1 VRNVL
6 GTSTLWCIGW
16 LAATLAGVGGAA
28 AQAWPS
34 RPVTIVSPFGA
45 GSGVDILARHL
56 ANELSARL
64 GQTFVVDNRV
74 GANGNIGAAAAAKA
88 PPDGATLLIVT
99 PGIAVQNKYVYKTMP
114 FDFDRDFSPIV
125 LVAKAPMM
133 VMVNPKLPVQT
144 LGELLAYAKNNPG
157 KVNVSSTGVGSQ
169 PHVTL
174 ELLNKLSGAGMTH
187 VPYNS
192 ATLQNTDLVGGQI
205 EAGINYVTTTLA
217 LALAGTVRPLAV
229 TSTRRVRELPQVP
242 TLEEAGFPGFESVGW
257 YGLFAP
263 RGTPAEVAEKVAR
276 VVNDYLATEKGIQ
289 HLRELGMQ
297 PSGGT
302 ATDLQAWIRS
312 ENERWDAIL
321 RTIATPK

>member
-1 VRNVL
+1 L
-6 GTSTLWCIGW
+6 SCIAVIAVALSG
-16 LAATLAGVGGAA
+16 AGAA
-28 AQAWPS
+28 GAQSWPA
-34 RPVTIVSPFGA
+34 RPVTIISPFGA

-56 ANELSARL
+56 ANELSTRL

-88 PPDGATLLIVT
+88 PPDGTTLLIVT
-99 PGIAVQNKYVYKTMP
+99 PGIAVQNKYVYKSMP
-114 FDFDRDFSPIV
+114 FDFDRDFAPIV

-133 VMVNPKLPVQT
+133 MMVNPRLPVQS
-144 LGELLAYAKNNPG
+144 LGELLTYAKSNPG

-192 ATLQNTDLVGGQI
+192 ATLQNSDLVGGQI
-205 EAGINYVTTTLA
+205 EAGINYVTTTRA

-229 TSTRRVRELPQVP
+229 TSTSRVRELPQVP

-257 YGLFAP
+257 YGVFAP
-263 RGTPAEVAEKVAR
+263 RGTPAEVADKVAR
-276 VVNDYLATEKGIQ
+276 VVNDYLVTEKGLQ

-302 ATDLQAWIRS
+302 AADLQAWIRS
-312 ENERWDAIL
+312 ENERWGAIL
-321 RTIATPK
+321 RTISMPK